1 MRRLVFI
8 LSMLLAV
15 GVGYAQE
22 LVVRGV
28 VTDGAT
34 GAPLPLVN
42 VQLKGTT
49 TGTVTDNA
57 GKYTLRVPSGDATLI
72 FFYTGYQTQEIAVS
86 GQQEISVVL
95 KMANEEIDQV
105 VVVGYGSARKISS
118 TVGAVATVG
127 GQKLEARPS
136 ANVFDALAG
145 QVAGLS
151 ILGTSGEP
159 SAGSQVM
166 LHGMGSLGAGSEPL
180 YVLDGVPVS
189 TGTIQG
195 LNPND
200 YAQVDVLKD
209 ASATSIYGSRAAN
222 GVIYITTKKGN
233 KQENGIVTAR
243 FSYGWSNLVD
253 RRYFDNVLTSK
264 ELIDFYSEFNDVFY
278 HYTPAQIDSMHA
290 RNDNRNYKWV
300 DYYYRKNAP
309 MHQGDISFASPRG
322 KTTYYLSAGY
332 LYQNGLRM
340 NSKYQKYNVRGNVDS
355 KILPYLRVGLN
366 SAFYHDVV
374 NEYPWSG
381 LDDGKVNF
389 DNFPQIYLPWLTP
402 YDSTGKVGVYMPDRG
417 EVSNEHI
424 AEFWKMGTRTSSVMV
439 STYLQLEPIKGL
451 TYKVQAGLEAYYA
464 MWEEAQS
471 PDYYWNVVKNRGGF
485 MDKYTY
491 RLAKPTITNTL
502 EYKFTIFNDHHF
514 IPLLGHEYT
523 YSYYDSY
530 GAEAYDIPDSRLM
543 LMQNGDPKRNWAE
556 NSQSEYWFNA
566 FFGRLEYNYAERYF
580 IDLTLRNDAS
590 SRFGKKHRNGLFWSA
605 GAMWNAKRE
614 NFLNAVRWLD
624 RLNVKV
630 SVGTSGNADIGN
642 YTHLATVG
650 TGTKYRGWQ
659 TFVVSNPGNPALSW
673 ENQLLA
679 TVGFDAGFLDM
690 IQVDFQYYYR
700 LTSSMLMDIP
710 TAYSTGYSW
719 YKGNVGKLANQGFD
733 LKLNVTP
740 WRYEDNFV
748 SLYATMNYNS
758 QKVLELFQGKKYWI
772 IPNTGVAYVVGKPV
786 QLFYPLFY
794 QVNPDNGNPQWY
806 LPGDDPTVPQK
817 DPTKVTE
824 ELTSGLDQLTGK
836 SQYAPFQGGFGLSTR
851 LWGFYMNADFVF
863 QVGKWMIS
871 NDEFFFNNPRKFD
884 GQNISRDLPGNIW
897 KKPGDRAKYPGMHN
911 KLLIDFDSRLIKDAS
926 FLRMRNF
933 TFGYDVPAK
942 WLKYTKAIRAFK
954 VYASF
959 RNLFTLTKFKG
970 ADPELPGN
978 LQIAPYTNTK
988 QYSVGVEIQF

>member
-1 MRRLVFI
+1 MRRLFFI

-222 GVIYITTKKGN
+222 GVIYITTKKGS
-233 KQENGIVTAR
+233 KQENGTVTAR

-322 KTTYYLSAGY
+322 KPPTTSA
-332 LYQNGLRM
+332 R
-340 NSKYQKYNVRGNVDS
+340 
-355 KILPYLRVGLN
+355 
-366 SAFYHDVV
+366 
-374 NEYPWSG
+374 
-381 LDDGKVNF
+381 
-389 DNFPQIYLPWLTP
+389 
-402 YDSTGKVGVYMPDRG
+402 
-417 EVSNEHI
+417 
-424 AEFWKMGTRTSSVMV
+424 
-439 STYLQLEPIKGL
+439 
-451 TYKVQAGLEAYYA
+451 
-464 MWEEAQS
+464 
-471 PDYYWNVVKNRGGF
+471 
-485 MDKYTY
+485 
-491 RLAKPTITNTL
+491 
-502 EYKFTIFNDHHF
+502 
-514 IPLLGHEYT
+514 
-523 YSYYDSY
+523 
-530 GAEAYDIPDSRLM
+530 
-543 LMQNGDPKRNWAE
+543 
-556 NSQSEYWFNA
+556 
-566 FFGRLEYNYAERYF
+566 
-580 IDLTLRNDAS
+580 
-590 SRFGKKHRNGLFWSA
+590 
-605 GAMWNAKRE
+605 
-614 NFLNAVRWLD
+614 
-624 RLNVKV
+624 
-630 SVGTSGNADIGN
+630 
-642 YTHLATVG
+642 AT
-650 TGTKYRGWQ
+650 
-659 TFVVSNPGNPALSW
+659 
-673 ENQLLA
+673 
-679 TVGFDAGFLDM
+679 
-690 IQVDFQYYYR
+690 
-700 LTSSMLMDIP
+700 
-710 TAYSTGYSW
+710 
-719 YKGNVGKLANQGFD
+719 
-733 LKLNVTP
+733 
-740 WRYEDNFV
+740 
-748 SLYATMNYNS
+748 
-758 QKVLELFQGKKYWI
+758 
-772 IPNTGVAYVVGKPV
+772 
-786 QLFYPLFY
+786 
-794 QVNPDNGNPQWY
+794 
-806 LPGDDPTVPQK
+806 
-817 DPTKVTE
+817 
-824 ELTSGLDQLTGK
+824 
-836 SQYAPFQGGFGLSTR
+836 STR
-851 LWGFYMNADFVF
+851 MVCG
-863 QVGKWMIS
+863 
-871 NDEFFFNNPRKFD
+871 
-884 GQNISRDLPGNIW
+884 
-897 KKPGDRAKYPGMHN
+897 
-911 KLLIDFDSRLIKDAS
+911 
-926 FLRMRNF
+926 
-933 TFGYDVPAK
+933 
-942 WLKYTKAIRAFK
+942 
-954 VYASF
+954 
-959 RNLFTLTKFKG
+959 
-970 ADPELPGN
+970 
-978 LQIAPYTNTK
+978 
-988 QYSVGVEIQF
+988 